1 VEAAFEQLT
10 SRLMGDEPHS
20 ADDDAA
26 LARILEAINERESK
40 LMDEAPVR
48 ACIALCCQRRDRQL
62 LSFRCLLC
70 RVSRTPSCHY
80 SPVDCRCRLP
90 SYVIR

>member
-1 VEAAFEQLT
+1 MWLLAILDVANNTSSHAPRTTHHAPRTTHTQVEAAFEQLT
-10 SRLMGDEPHS
+10 ARLMGDEPHS

-48 ACIALCCQRRDRQL
+48 ACIALCC
-62 LSFRCLLC
+62 
-70 RVSRTPSCHY
+70 
-80 SPVDCRCRLP
+80 
-90 SYVIR
+90 